1 MKIVLDTNVLIS
13 GIFFSGPPGTI
24 LHAWHAGKLQLCVS
38 VEILEEYVN
47 VAERLASRY
56 AGVEY
61 EGILELIVHNSEL
74 VQAPSLPD
82 RVSED
87 PDDDKFLACAL
98 ASNTS
103 IIVSGDSDL
112 ILVSGYADIRV
123 LTPKAFVAINNEFD
137 HEPVADIDG
146 D

>member
-38 VEILEEYVN
+38 VEILEEYLN

-61 EGILELIVHNSEL
+61 EGILELIVHNSDL
-74 VQAPSLPD
+74 VQAPDLPD
-82 RVSED
+82 RVSKD

-98 ASNTS
+98 ASKTS

-112 ILVSGYADIRV
+112 ILVSGYADIQV
-123 LTPKAFVAINNEFD
+123 LTPKAFVSE
-137 HEPVADIDG
+137 HLRPKG
-146 D
+146 KKGLQ

>member
-112 ILVSGYADIRV
+112 ILVSGYADIQV
-123 LTPKAFVAINNEFD
+123 LTPKAFVSEFLRPKD
-137 HEPVADIDG
+137 KKG
-146 D
+146 LQ

>member
-13 GIFFSGPPGTI
+13 GIFFSGPPSTI
-24 LHAWHAGKLQLCVS
+24 LNAWHSRKLQLCVS
-38 VEILEEYVN
+38 VEILEEYLN

-61 EGILELIVHNSEL
+61 EEILELIVSNSEL
-74 VQAPSLPD
+74 VQAPGLPD

-112 ILVSGYADIRV
+112 ILVSGYADIQV
-123 LTPKAFVAINNEFD
+123 LTPKTFVSEFLR
-137 HEPVADIDG
+137 PKG
-146 D
+146 KQGLQ

>member
-13 GIFFSGPPGTI
+13 GIFFSGPPSTI
-24 LHAWHAGKLQLCVS
+24 LHAWHSRKRQLCVS
-38 VEILEEYVN
+38 VDILEEYLN

-56 AGVEY
+56 AGIEY
-61 EGILELIVHNSEL
+61 EGILELIVQNSEL
-74 VQAPSLPD
+74 VQAPDLPD
-82 RVSED
+82 RVSKD

-112 ILVSGYADIRV
+112 ILVSGYADIQV
-123 LTPKAFVAINNEFD
+123 LPPKAFVSEFLG
-137 HEPVADIDG
+137 PKGKIG
-146 D
+146 L